1 MSSCLLLIII
11 HRDPLKLVLSHCTQS
26 CFLILAFFL
35 ITSSVAD
42 SIRESTLNESS
53 PILLASVH
61 KTPSVIHVPF
71 SQTVLFFQ
79 FSRAQPMLHNYYY
92 DSILVLLGESLLLRF
107 RSFVHYY
114 LRYTK
119 LD

>member
-1 MSSCLLLIII
+1 MSTTYNYSRGSFKTRFISLYTIT
-11 HRDPLKLVLSHCTQS
+11 LSNS
-26 CFLILAFFL
+26 CFF

-42 SIRESTLNESS
+42 SIRESTLDESS
-53 PILLASVH
+53 PILLVSVH
-61 KTPSVIHVPF
+61 KTPSVVHVPF

-79 FSRAQPMLHNYYY
+79 FSLAQPMLHNYYY
-92 DSILVLLGESLLLRF
+92 DSILVLLDESLLLRF
-107 RSFVHYY
+107 RSFVYYY